1 METVIGLSVLVI
13 LSGLL
18 IAAVVPVAMEVL
30 HEQTSDPTE
39 EA

>member
-1 METVIGLSVLVI
+1 METVIGLAVLVI

-18 IAAVVPVAMEVL
+18 IAAVMPVAMEVL
-30 HEQTSDPTE
+30 HEQRSDPTE